1 MSILLVSG
9 KDFQRNQLDSFDLT
23 HFTNLG
29 KELLKDF
36 LACLVWLQL
45 AIIDPTLFNSL
56 GRELP

>member
-9 KDFQRNQLDSFDLT
+9 RDFQRNQLDSFDLT

-36 LACLVWLQL
+36 LVWLQL
-45 AIIDPTLFNSL
+45 AIIDLTLFNSL
-56 GRELP
+56 GKELP

>member
-36 LACLVWLQL
+36 IACLVWLNLIKSNAMQ
-45 AIIDPTLFNSL
+45 A
-56 GRELP
+56 